1 MTAAPDVAYLA
12 DADLPDPATVMEHL
26 LTRTTT
32 VTARPLFEGNNISYA
47 IGFKHISYLVET
59 GVLAHFRRA
68 GLPAGAL
75 FQEYGRCFELVAVS
89 ARLGALLGVD
99 DEAELTVTPVVR
111 AGDSTLRFKV
121 GVVVERAGERVTV
134 ATARAE
140 VALRAATGADPVRT
154 LPAGIERF
162 VVPRI
167 GGSVPGPAVAVA
179 PGAGFSAGRGHSG
192 PDPVLDALVGETNAF
207 GWKWRIPYF
216 YCHFNE
222 RLQMSGYL
230 RLMEEVVDLFLA
242 DRGLPIKAVLDTKG
256 WIPVVTTSE
265 IKLLD
270 EVRMEEEVYVVYT
283 VEDIFKDLLYKSRFD
298 VYVVRDGCTVQ
309 AATGSIT
316 HGYLEEVRPNEWSMA
331 TFDAPTRAALSGAV
345 S

>member
-1 MTAAPDVAYLA
+1 MTAAPDLA
-12 DADLPDPATVMEHL
+12 DPGVVAKEL
-26 LTRTTT
+26 LTVTTT
-32 VTARPLFEGNNISYA
+32 VAARPLFEGNNISYA
-47 IGFKHISYLVET
+47 IGFKHISYLVEA
-59 GVLAHFRRA
+59 GILAHFRRA
-68 GLPAGAL
+68 GLSAGAL
-75 FQEYGRCFELVAVS
+75 FSEYGRCFELVAVS

-99 DEAELTVTPVVR
+99 DEAELQVTPVVR
-111 AGDSTLRFKV
+111 PGDSSLRFKV

-134 ATARAE
+134 ATAKAE
-140 VALRAATGADPVRT
+140 VVLRTAGGDGWART
-154 LPAGIERF
+154 LPAEVERF

-167 GGSVPGPAVAVA
+167 GGAEPGLAVTARPAT
-179 PGAGFSAGRGHSG
+179 GFSAGRGHTG
-192 PDPVLDALVGETNAF
+192 PDPVLDALIGDTNAF

-242 DRGLPIKAVLDTKG
+242 DRGLPIKSVLDSKG
-256 WIPVVTTSE
+256 WIPVVTTSD
-265 IKLLD
+265 IRLLD
-270 EVRMEEEVYVVYT
+270 EVEMEEEVYTVYT

-298 VYVVRDGCTVQ
+298 VYVVRDGRTVH

-316 HGYLEEVRPNEWSMA
+316 HGYLEEVGPNDWAMA
-331 TFDAPTRAALSGAV
+331 TFDAGTRAALSGVA

>member
-1 MTAAPDVAYLA
+1 MTAASDLVAPDQADPDVVAKELLA
-12 DADLPDPATVMEHL
+12 AP
-26 LTRTTT
+26 TR
-32 VTARPLFEGNNISYA
+32 VAARALFEGNNISYA

-59 GVLAHFRRA
+59 GILAHFRRA
-68 GLPAGAL
+68 GLPVGEL

-89 ARLGALLGVD
+89 ARLSSLLGVD
-99 DEAELTVTPVVR
+99 DEAELVVTPAVR
-111 AGDSTLRFKV
+111 PDDSTLRFKV
-121 GVVVERAGERVTV
+121 GVVVERAGKRVTV

-140 VALRAATGADPVRT
+140 VALRVVAGADPARS
-154 LPAGIERF
+154 LPAEVERF
-162 VVPRI
+162 AVPRI
-167 GGSVPGPAVAVA
+167 GASQPGLAVTAR
-179 PGAGFSAGRGHSG
+179 PGTGFSAGRGHGG
-192 PDPVLDALVGETNAF
+192 PDPVLHALIGDTNAF

-242 DRGLPIKAVLDTKG
+242 DRGLPIKSVLDTKG

-265 IKLLD
+265 IRLLD
-270 EVRMEEEVYVVYT
+270 EVAMEEEVYTVYT

-298 VYVVRDGCTVQ
+298 VYVVRDGRTVH

-316 HGYLEEVRPNEWSMA
+316 HGYLEEVRPNEWAMA
-331 TFDAPTRAALSGAV
+331 TFDAETRAALSGVAA
-345 S
+345 